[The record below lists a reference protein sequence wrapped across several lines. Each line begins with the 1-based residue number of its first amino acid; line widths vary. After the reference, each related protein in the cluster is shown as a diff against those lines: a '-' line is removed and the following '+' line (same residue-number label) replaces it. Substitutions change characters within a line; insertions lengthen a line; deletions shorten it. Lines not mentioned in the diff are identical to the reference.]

1 MKLPTILA
9 LGAALVVSHA
19 PVTGQDPLPAGVKE
33 GYVKLR
39 VEVEAR
45 GVLKV
50 SDKSAVIFTRFRYFD
65 HNDAKKEVPAAEGI
79 PPYSLDLDF
88 SRAPEMRDLAK
99 VLDGKEVIVT
109 GLGEL
114 RSVAPPPVPP
124 GGFTG
129 GMAPPFGFY
138 IPGPSWRFQPPV
150 LVTGIRPVAGK
161 K

>member
-1 MKLPTILA
+1 MKLPALLA
-9 LGAALVVSHA
+9 LAAVVVSAA
-19 PVTGQDPLPAGVKE
+19 PVAGQDPIPAGVKE

-39 VEVEAR
+39 VEVESR

-50 SDKSAVIFTRFRYFD
+50 SDKSVVLFTRYRYFD
-65 HNDAKKEVPAAEGI
+65 QTDPKKEVPTAEGI
-79 PPYSLDLDF
+79 PPYSLEIDF
-88 SRAPEMRDLAK
+88 ARAPELRDLAK

-114 RSVAPPPVPP
+114 RSVAPPPGPP

-129 GMAPPFGFY
+129 GMPPPFGFY
-138 IPGPSWRFQPPV
+138 HQAPSWRFQPPV

>member
-1 MKLPTILA
+1 MKLPALLA

-65 HNDAKKEVPAAEGI
+65 QSDTKKEVPTAEGI

-88 SRAPEMRDLAK
+88 SRVPEMRDLAK
-99 VLDGKEVIVT
+99 VLDGQEVIVT

-114 RSVAPPPVPP
+114 RSVVPPPLPP
-124 GGFTG
+124 GGGNGFSG
-129 GMAPPFGFY
+129 GPFGFY
-138 IPGPSWRFQPPV
+138 RPGPSLQFQPPV
-150 LVTGIRPVAGK
+150 LVTGIRPIAGK